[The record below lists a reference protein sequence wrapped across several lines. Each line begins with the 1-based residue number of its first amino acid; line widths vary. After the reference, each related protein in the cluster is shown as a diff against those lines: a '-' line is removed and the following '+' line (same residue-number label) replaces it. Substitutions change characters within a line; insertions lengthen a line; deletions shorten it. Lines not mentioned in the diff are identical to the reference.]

1 MARAAGAGQ
10 AGLQAGLKARETAV
24 LTHGAFGDGREYS
37 VERCLRVAM
46 LPRVAP
52 ASPRLI
58 LCFIAEKVLGLPK
71 SYRGEAMTPQR
82 KVIITCAVTGAVHT
96 PSMSPHLP
104 ITPEQIAESSIAA
117 AEAGAAI
124 IHLHARD
131 PVTGKPDQRPE
142 AFTPFLGVI
151 KQGCDAIVNLTTGG
165 SPYMTVQERMQP
177 AKVLKPEVASMNMGT
192 MNFGLFPMLKRF
204 KEFKHDWE
212 RPYLEGSK
220 DLVFRNTFG
229 DLETVLAELSVND
242 TRFEFECYDTSHL
255 YNLAHFVERGL
266 VKAPFFVQTVFGI
279 LGGIGTHPD
288 DVMHMKRT
296 ADRLF
301 GDDYR
306 WSVLGAGNSQMKIA
320 AMAAAM
326 GGNVRVGLEDS
337 LWIGRGKLATSNA
350 EQVRRVRGILE
361 GLGLEIATPAEAREI
376 LQLKGV
382 ERVAF

>member
-1 MARAAGAGQ
+1 MFQ
-10 AGLQAGLKARETAV
+10 QK
-24 LTHGAFGDGREYS
+24 
-37 VERCLRVAM
+37 
-46 LPRVAP
+46 
-52 ASPRLI
+52 
-58 LCFIAEKVLGLPK
+58 
-71 SYRGEAMTPQR
+71 
-82 KVIITCAVTGAVHT
+82 KVIISCAITGAIHT
-96 PSMSPHLP
+96 PSMSPYLP
-104 ITPEQIAESSIAA
+104 VTAEEIAESSIAA

-142 AFTPFLGVI
+142 AFTPFLKAI
-151 KQGCDAIVNLTTGG
+151 KQRSDAIVNLTTGG

-192 MNFGLFPMLKRF
+192 MNFGLFPMLQRF
-204 KEFKHDWE
+204 KEFKFDWE

-220 DLVFRNTFG
+220 DLIFRNTYG
-229 DLETVLAELSVND
+229 DLETVLTELSVNE
-242 TRFEFECYDTSHL
+242 TRYEFECYDTSHL

-266 VKAPFFVQTVFGI
+266 VKAPYFIQTVFGI

-306 WSVLGAGNSQMKIA
+306 WSVLGAGSSQMKIA
-320 AMAAAM
+320 AMAASM

-337 LWIGRGKLATSNA
+337 LWIGKGKLAQSNA
-350 EQVRRVRGILE
+350 EQVRQVRCILE
-361 GLGLEIATPAEAREI
+361 GLGLEIATPAEARAI
-376 LQLKGV
+376 LQLKGADK
-382 ERVAF
+382 VAF

>member
-1 MARAAGAGQ
+1 MSQQG
-10 AGLQAGLKARETAV
+10 
-24 LTHGAFGDGREYS
+24 
-37 VERCLRVAM
+37 
-46 LPRVAP
+46 
-52 ASPRLI
+52 
-58 LCFIAEKVLGLPK
+58 
-71 SYRGEAMTPQR
+71 
-82 KVIITCAVTGAVHT
+82 KVIISCAVTGAIHT
-96 PSMSPHLP
+96 PSMSPYLP
-104 ITPEQIAESSIAA
+104 VTPEEIAESSIAA

-142 AFTPFLGVI
+142 AFEPFLKLI
-151 KQGCDAIVNLTTGG
+151 KQGSDAIVNLTTGG

-192 MNFGLFPMLKRF
+192 MNFGLYPMLERY

-220 DLVFRNTFG
+220 DLIFRNTYG
-229 DLETVLAELSVND
+229 DLETVLTELSVND
-242 TRFEFECYDTSHL
+242 TRYEFECYDTSHL

-266 VKAPFFVQTVFGI
+266 VKPPFFIQTVFGI

-301 GDDYR
+301 GNHYR
-306 WSVLGAGNSQMKIA
+306 WSVLGAGAAQMKVA
-320 AMAAAM
+320 TMAASM

-337 LWIGRGKLATSNA
+337 LWIGRGKLAESNA
-350 EQVRRVRGILE
+350 QQVSKVREILE
-361 GLGLEIATPAEAREI
+361 GLGLQIATPAEARDI
-376 LQLKGV
+376 LQLKGAD
-382 ERVAF
+382 RVAF

>member
-1 MARAAGAGQ
+1 MFQ
-10 AGLQAGLKARETAV
+10 QK
-24 LTHGAFGDGREYS
+24 
-37 VERCLRVAM
+37 
-46 LPRVAP
+46 
-52 ASPRLI
+52 
-58 LCFIAEKVLGLPK
+58 
-71 SYRGEAMTPQR
+71 
-82 KVIITCAVTGAVHT
+82 KVIISCAVTGAIHT
-96 PSMSPHLP
+96 PSMSPYLP
-104 ITPEQIAESSIAA
+104 VTAAEIAEASIAA

-124 IHLHARD
+124 IHLHSRD

-142 AFTPFLGVI
+142 AFTPFLKMI
-151 KQGCDAIVNLTTGG
+151 KQRSDAIVNLTTGG
-165 SPYMTVQERMQP
+165 SPYMTVHERMQP

-220 DLVFRNTFG
+220 DLIFRNTSG
-229 DLETVLAELSVND
+229 DLETVLTELSVNE
-242 TRFEFECYDTSHL
+242 TRYEFECYDTSHL

-266 VKAPFFVQTVFGI
+266 VKAPFFIQTVFGI

-306 WSVLGAGNSQMKIA
+306 WSVLGAGASQMKIA
-320 AMAAAM
+320 AMAASM

-337 LWIGRGKLATSNA
+337 LWIGKGQLAQSNA
-350 EQVRRVRGILE
+350 QQVRKVRDILE

-376 LQLKGV
+376 LQLKGLDK
-382 ERVAF
+382 VAF